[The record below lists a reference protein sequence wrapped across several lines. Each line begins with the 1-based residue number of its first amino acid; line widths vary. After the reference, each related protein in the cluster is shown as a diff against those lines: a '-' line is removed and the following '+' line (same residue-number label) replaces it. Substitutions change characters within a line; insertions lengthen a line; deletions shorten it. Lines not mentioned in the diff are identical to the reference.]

1 MIGRIYVW
9 MKNSMEEGR
18 DDRSLIW
25 VAVYMLVQEEEKYEF
40 VESDL

>member
-9 MKNSMEEGR
+9 MKSSMEEDR